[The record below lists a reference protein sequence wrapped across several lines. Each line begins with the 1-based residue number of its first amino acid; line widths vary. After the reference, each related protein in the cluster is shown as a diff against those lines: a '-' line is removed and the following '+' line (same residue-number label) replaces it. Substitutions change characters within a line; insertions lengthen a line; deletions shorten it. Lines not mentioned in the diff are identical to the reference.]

1 ACGSKG
7 FKQFKKQKLEQGV
20 ELGIPE
26 DTTRKLIDMYGG
38 NVETLFTIYQ
48 ENKDEAAK
56 EGIDP
61 FVLTE
66 LIYGM
71 ENELVYKPV
80 DFFIRRTGALLFDIN
95 WVKEHKESVINYNGF
110 LMFFN
115 PVNIE

>member
-1 ACGSKG
+1 RDWSSDV
-7 FKQFKKQKLEQGV
+7 FSSDL
-20 ELGIPE
+20 
-26 DTTRKLIDMYGG
+26 
-38 NVETLFTIYQ
+38 LFTIYQ

-95 WVKEHKESVINYNGF
+95 WVKEHKESVINYMAKSLNWSKEQKEAYTEE
-110 LMFFN
+110 LEVALN
-115 PVNIE
+115 QAQV